1 MPHLEGS
8 QAGRSPSYSR
18 GGSGFLFCSD
28 RQLIG
33 CGPPTVRRAVCFS
46 QNNNSDVD
54 SHPNSVPLETPRLL
68 RYINQLSEPF
78 VASQV
83 DP

>member
-1 MPHLEGS
+1 MPQLEGS
-8 QAGRSPSYSR
+8 QAGRIPSYSW

-28 RQLIG
+28 LQLIR
-33 CGPPTVRRAVCFS
+33 CGPPTMRRAVCFS
-46 QNNNSDVD
+46 QNNSDVD
-54 SHPNSVPLETPRLL
+54 SHPNSIPLETPRLL
-68 RYINQLSEPF
+68 RYIDQLSEHF

>member
-8 QAGRSPSYSR
+8 QAGRIPSYSQ

-28 RQLIG
+28 LQLIR
-33 CGPPTVRRAVCFS
+33 CGPPTVKRAVCFS
-46 QNNNSDVD
+46 QNNNSDID
-54 SHPNSVPLETPRLL
+54 SHPNGVPLETPRLL
-68 RYINQLSEPF
+68 RYINQLSEHF